1 MMFWSRPKMRRLW
14 LVNYSIPNGV
24 GRSFL
29 DTEDKPLTEELIR
42 KMDDWLRYEYRQEK
56 AFVTSAVPLGLVPQK
71 EPKSDS

>member
-1 MMFWSRPKMRRLW
+1 MFWSRPKMRRLW

-29 DTEDKPLTEELIR
+29 DTEDKLLTEELIR
-42 KMDDWLRYEYRQEK
+42 SMDDWMRDVSGEEK